1 MKLYPILFEQT
12 EPTNEPAVE
21 KPIRDTN
28 PDRFS
33 GSKYALMNVLGGDE
47 YVLINIEAFKKRMT
61 ENDSMLPEEWV
72 AAYADLDTSG
82 DAGRCSGAISISVMV
97 ASPLFPA
104 AGYFMY

>member
-12 EPTNEPAVE
+12 EPTDEPVE

-33 GSKYALMNVLGGDE
+33 GSKYALMNVFGGNE
-47 YVLINIEAFKKRMT
+47 YALINIEAFKKRMT
-61 ENDSMLPEEWV
+61 ENNSMPPEEWL
-72 AAYADLDTSG
+72 AATAELDTEESG
-82 DAGRCSGAISISVMV
+82 GSCAGATSISIMV

-104 AGYFMY
+104 AGYFM